1 MNLACVG
8 VAAMALASFALA
20 PAAQAQAS
28 GCPLLQGIVDG
39 AAAGFPEL
47 RGDELSEGWFDST
60 LYMTGSDE
68 CSVNV
73 GDSNL
78 FYCVWGFDTPEAA
91 DSLATA
97 LSNAGKECLAG
108 WTLQDTTGAKSSNN
122 LTILNG
128 LTLSG
133 VGGHAGTTVL
143 VFSESFEGSQE
154 SQVTIE
160 VRR

>member
-1 MNLACVG
+1 MKYGMLA
-8 VAAMALASFALA
+8 AALVLA
-20 PAAQAQAS
+20 PAAHAQQS
-28 GCPLLQGIVDG
+28 GCPLLQSIVDG

-47 RGDELSEGWFDST
+47 RGDELSKGWFDSK
-60 LYMTGSDE
+60 LYMTGADD

-73 GDSNL
+73 GDGNL
-78 FYCVWGFDTPEAA
+78 FYCAWGFDAPAA
-91 DSLATA
+91 ATSLATA

-108 WTLQDTTGAKSSNN
+108 WTLEDTSGRKSSNN

-133 VGGHAGTTVL
+133 VGSHAGTRML
-143 VFSESFEGSQE
+143 VFAESFEGSQE

>member
-1 MNLACVG
+1 MKAVLA
-8 VAAMALASFALA
+8 VAAALAIA
-20 PAAQAQAS
+20 PVAQAQAS

-47 RGDELSEGWFDST
+47 RGEELSEDWFEST
-60 LYMTGSDE
+60 LYMTGADE
-68 CSVNV
+68 CSVNT

-91 DSLATA
+91 NSLATA
-97 LSNAGKECLAG
+97 LSDAGKECLAG
-108 WTLQDTTGAKSSNN
+108 WALEDTGGSKSSNN
-122 LTILNG
+122 LTISKGLN
-128 LTLSG
+128 LSG
-133 VGGHAGTTVL
+133 VGGHAGTRVL
-143 VFSESFEGSQE
+143 VFAESFEGSQE